1 MILKSLNTMTLIVNL
16 HLKIQILQKWLLD
29 EILIMIKIML
39 KKMMKIL
46 MSFHLFRK
54 EAGWEY
60 ALKIIQ
66 FGEIYPWMSA

>member
-1 MILKSLNTMTLIVNL
+1 MILESLNTMTLIVNL

-46 MSFHLFRK
+46 INKS
-54 EAGWEY
+54 
-60 ALKIIQ
+60 KIKHNFQ
-66 FGEIYPWMSA
+66 KSKLRNCKK